1 MASRVFSVCAIINET
16 ECKMNPGPS
25 LRVPVIRASL
35 VTGLLLFAGAC
46 LGPPDLESG
55 SDPLVVTEAGASNS
69 VSPERAAAIA
79 EMREKG
85 AAAESAGYPP
95 AFQTDRTRR
104 FAAREEPRAVSE
116 AEAIEREL
124 ATVAAQRKNLASP
137 DEIAAM
143 EARAAELRRLR
154 AQAQAGAEADT
165 PVSSPPR

>member
-1 MASRVFSVCAIINET
+1 
-16 ECKMNPGPS
+16 MNPGQR
-25 LRVPVIRASL
+25 LLVPAVRASIAA
-35 VTGLLLFAGAC
+35 GLLLVAGSC
-46 LGPPDLESG
+46 LGPPDLDTG
-55 SDPLVVTEAGASNS
+55 SDPLVVTEAATGKA

-154 AQAQAGAEADT
+154 AQAQAGAKADT
-165 PVSSPPR
+165 PVSSRPR